1 MRKVFYS
8 LHSILF
14 LLTYKENSELR
25 HIDKTLSTR
34 DDTPML
40 QVLIWLGTITFAAS
54 GALTAIGQ
62 RFDFIGVLVL
72 ASVTAVG
79 GGAIRDV
86 LVGQLPPA
94 SLQNESL
101 LWVVF
106 ATALLTFFFHRYIK
120 RLGRLPYLLDTLG
133 LALFAALG
141 AQQGITYGLG
151 FWGVVFTGT
160 VSGVGGGLLKDVL
173 SRQIPVIFYRSGDF
187 YASAAAVG
195 SGVIFLLHPLEP
207 TMALLAGVVTTIV
220 MRVGSR
226 WLGLTL
232 PVPRE

>member
-1 MRKVFYS
+1 
-8 LHSILF
+8 
-14 LLTYKENSELR
+14 
-25 HIDKTLSTR
+25 
-34 DDTPML
+34 ML
-40 QVLIWLGTITFAAS
+40 QTLVWLGTITFAAS
-54 GALTAIGQ
+54 GALTAVSQ
-62 RFDFIGVLVL
+62 RFDLIGVLVL

-79 GGAIRDV
+79 GGAIRDI
-86 LVGQLPPA
+86 LVGKLPPA
-94 SLQNESL
+94 SLQNEVL

-120 RLGRLPYLLDTLG
+120 RMGRLPYILDTMG

-141 AQQGITYGLG
+141 AQQGLTYNFG
-151 FWGVVFTGT
+151 FWGVVFIGT
-160 VSGVGGGLLKDVL
+160 VSGVGGGVLKDVL

-195 SGVIFLLHPLEP
+195 SGVVFLLQPVDANV
-207 TMALLAGVVTTIV
+207 ALLAGVATTII

-226 WLGLTL
+226 FFGLTL

>member
-1 MRKVFYS
+1 
-8 LHSILF
+8 
-14 LLTYKENSELR
+14 
-25 HIDKTLSTR
+25 
-34 DDTPML
+34 ML
-40 QVLIWLGTITFAAS
+40 ETLIWIGTITFAAS
-54 GALTAIGQ
+54 GALTAVTQ
-62 RFDFIGVLVL
+62 RFDLIGVLVL

-79 GGAIRDV
+79 GGAIRDI
-86 LVGQLPPA
+86 LVGKLPPA
-94 SLQNESL
+94 SLQNETL

-120 RLGRLPYLLDTLG
+120 RLGRLPYILDTLG

-141 AQQGITYGLG
+141 AQQGLTYGLG
-151 FWGVVFTGT
+151 FWGVVFIGT
-160 VSGVGGGLLKDVL
+160 VSGVGGGVLKDVL

-195 SGVIFLLHPLEP
+195 SGAVFLLQPIDANL
-207 TMALLAGVVTTIV
+207 ALLAGVATTIL

-226 WLGLTL
+226 FFGLTL

>member
-1 MRKVFYS
+1 
-8 LHSILF
+8 
-14 LLTYKENSELR
+14 
-25 HIDKTLSTR
+25 
-34 DDTPML
+34 ML
-40 QVLIWLGTITFAAS
+40 QTLIWIGTITFAAS
-54 GALTAIGQ
+54 GALTAVSQ
-62 RFDFIGVLVL
+62 RFDLIGVLVL

-79 GGAIRDV
+79 GGAIRDI
-86 LVGQLPPA
+86 LVGKLPPA
-94 SLQNESL
+94 SLQNEML

-120 RLGRLPYLLDTLG
+120 RMGRLPYILDTMG

-141 AQQGITYGLG
+141 AQQGLTYNFG
-151 FWGVVFTGT
+151 FWGVVFIGT
-160 VSGVGGGLLKDVL
+160 VSGVGGGVLKDVL

-195 SGVIFLLHPLEP
+195 SGVVFLLQPLDANI
-207 TMALLAGVVTTIV
+207 ALLAGVATTII

-226 WLGLTL
+226 FFGLTL

>member
-1 MRKVFYS
+1 
-8 LHSILF
+8 
-14 LLTYKENSELR
+14 
-25 HIDKTLSTR
+25 
-34 DDTPML
+34 ML
-40 QVLIWLGTITFAAS
+40 QTLIWLGTITFAAS
-54 GALTAIGQ
+54 GALTAVSQ
-62 RFDFIGVLVL
+62 RFDLIGVLVL

-79 GGAIRDV
+79 GGAIRDI
-86 LVGQLPPA
+86 LVGKLPPA
-94 SLQNESL
+94 SLQNETL

-120 RLGRLPYLLDTLG
+120 QMGRLPYILDTMG

-141 AQQGITYGLG
+141 AQQGIAYSFG
-151 FWGVVFTGT
+151 FWGVVFIGT
-160 VSGVGGGLLKDVL
+160 VSGVGGGVLKDVL

-195 SGVIFLLHPLEP
+195 SGVVFLLQPVNANL
-207 TMALLAGVVTTIV
+207 ALLAGVATTII

-226 WLGLTL
+226 FFGLSL

>member
-1 MRKVFYS
+1 
-8 LHSILF
+8 
-14 LLTYKENSELR
+14 
-25 HIDKTLSTR
+25 
-34 DDTPML
+34 ML
-40 QVLIWLGTITFAAS
+40 QVLIWIGTITFAAS
-54 GALTAIGQ
+54 GALTAITQ
-62 RFDFIGVLVL
+62 RFDLIGVLVL

-79 GGAIRDV
+79 GGAIRDI
-86 LVGQLPPA
+86 LVGKLPPT
-94 SLQNESL
+94 SLQNETL

-120 RLGRLPYLLDTLG
+120 RMGRLPYILDTLG

-141 AQQGITYGLG
+141 AQQGLAYNFG
-151 FWGVVFTGT
+151 FWGVVFIGT
-160 VSGVGGGLLKDVL
+160 VSGVGGGVLKDVL

-195 SGVIFLLHPLEP
+195 SGVVFLLQPIDANI
-207 TMALLAGVVTTIV
+207 ALLAGVATTVI

-226 WLGLTL
+226 YLGLQL

>member
-1 MRKVFYS
+1 
-8 LHSILF
+8 
-14 LLTYKENSELR
+14 
-25 HIDKTLSTR
+25 
-34 DDTPML
+34 ML
-40 QVLIWLGTITFAAS
+40 QTLIWIGTITFAAS
-54 GALTAIGQ
+54 GALTAVSQ
-62 RFDFIGVLVL
+62 RFDLIGVLVL

-79 GGAIRDV
+79 GGAIRDI
-86 LVGQLPPA
+86 LVGKLPPA
-94 SLQNESL
+94 SLQNEIL

-120 RLGRLPYLLDTLG
+120 RMGRLPYILDTMG

-141 AQQGITYGLG
+141 AQQGLTYNFG
-151 FWGVVFTGT
+151 FWGVVFIGT
-160 VSGVGGGLLKDVL
+160 VSGVGGGVLKDVL

-195 SGVIFLLHPLEP
+195 SGVVFLLQPLDANL
-207 TMALLAGVVTTIV
+207 ALLAGVATTII

-226 WLGLTL
+226 FFGLTL